1 MKEIKKYIIEEL
13 EDDNGVSRYR
23 KFFDKLASL
32 IIRTKISAR
41 LYRLSLGNL
50 GNYKD
55 LKDGVLELKIS
66 GTGPGYRIYFSK
78 HENRIII
85 LLLGGD
91 KKTQKKDIKQAKDL
105 WKKFKYR
112 YEEK

>member
-1 MKEIKKYIIEEL
+1 MKETNKYTIEEL
-13 EDDNGVSRYR
+13 EDDNGVNRYR

-32 IIRTKISAR
+32 IIKAKISAR

-50 GNYKD
+50 GDYKD
-55 LKDGVLELKIS
+55 LKDGVFELKIS

-91 KKTQKKDIKQAKDL
+91 KKTQKKDIKQAKEL
-105 WKKFKYR
+105 WQKFKYR
-112 YEEK
+112 YEKE